1 MKQIFCR
8 ALITIIVFAAVSALA
23 RAAVFPDVPADHPNA
38 AAIDYLTKE
47 DIISGYP
54 DGTFGP
60 ELPVNRA
67 EALKILLL
75 GSGIITQTT
84 PQDEFPDVS
93 NEAWFAPFVASAR
106 DRGIAEGYPDGFF
119 RPEQTVNLVE
129 SLKMLLFTNAVALE
143 NYATDQKLFADTQER
158 AWYNAFLNYAQKFEL
173 VEADAES
180 KIFPAT
186 PLTRGAL
193 AEIVYRFKTRA
204 EEACPRLL
212 ENTKTV
218 PANYFTGITL
228 TADLPNVFYEGET
241 FLLRGSVAGSA
252 VHATTFFS
260 NEAGEQT
267 AFAGKVEAGVFA
279 IPTEFSTPGLYNF
292 SVLPGL
298 SGSGHVTSVEI
309 LPRECVPATVDVGGS
324 PPTNLQTSLTDN
336 NPILSWDNGEN
347 NLIRVVLRQGEQR
360 LEKLLSAGQSS
371 LTLDPADFV
380 DWQEG
385 AATIQLF
392 GAKSEH
398 GWSFEPRTPW
408 LGSMI
413 LTLDLTQHHFSS
425 WREDD
430 LTLLTLPTTR
440 EPALSISGTAK
451 IDLETTAYLINPD
464 GSVTEITIT
473 DGSETIPAGTPF
485 ALNLQLPEIA
495 TYIVEIND
503 SGGLPVL
510 NHPLY
515 IGGKFPLLPDF
526 VDLRE
531 APDEKRKISI
541 NRERAIWLRLVNEFR
556 AQHRLPAVKLD
567 AELSNFAQ
575 DYAKRMQQEDFFGH
589 TDPQGHGPD
598 ARRRTAGLL
607 LPVGENLARNT
618 KTEYAHAGLLRSA
631 AHRSNI
637 LTPQWRRVGLG
648 VAEGDNGNLFFVQE
662 FSTDPLTETNLNEF
676 KTDLY
681 DLLDADRQEQGLP
694 SLILDLE
701 LDPTAQSWSEKMLAE
716 NSIAFIIGAES
727 LQNSIRS
734 TGYAGSFASFVA
746 SAGQLETLIEGLS
759 AEPAWTNADLVRI
772 TIGLVQGADGGFRA
786 TFILR

>member
-1 MKQIFCR
+1 MKQISKR
-8 ALITIIVFAAVSALA
+8 AFIAVLVFTGTAVLA
-23 RAAVFPDVPADHPNA
+23 QAAVFPDVPANHPNA

-47 DIISGYP
+47 EIISGYP
-54 DGTFGP
+54 DGTFQP

-84 PQDEFPDVS
+84 PQNEFPDVS

-129 SLKMLLFTNAVALE
+129 SLKMLLTTNKVALE
-143 NYATDQKLFADTQER
+143 NYATDQKLFADTEER

-173 VEADAES
+173 VEADATD

-193 AEIVYRFKTRA
+193 AEIVYRFKTRT

-212 ENTKTV
+212 ENVKTV

-228 TADLPNVFYEGET
+228 MFELPNVFYEGET
-241 FLLRGSVAGSA
+241 FLLRGSVTGSA
-252 VHATTFFS
+252 THATVFFS
-260 NEAGEQT
+260 NETGKQT
-267 AFAGKVEAGVFA
+267 AFAGEVEAGAFV
-279 IPTEFSTPGLYNF
+279 IPMEFNTPGFYNF

-298 SGSGHVTSVEI
+298 SGSGHVTSIEI
-309 LPRECVPATVDVGGS
+309 LPRECVPATVAVGGS
-324 PPTNLQTSLTDN
+324 PPVNLLLSLTDN
-336 NPILSWDNGEN
+336 NPTVSWNRGEN
-347 NLIRVVLRQGEQR
+347 NLIRIVLRQREHR
-360 LEKLLSAGQSS
+360 LEKLLSAGQ
-371 LTLDPADFV
+371 DFFVFAPADFV
-380 DWQEG
+380 NWQEG
-385 AATIQLF
+385 SATIQVF
-392 GAKSEH
+392 GARSER

-408 LGSMI
+408 VGSQI
-413 LTLDLTQHHFSS
+413 LTLDLTQHHFSN

-430 LTLLTLPTTR
+430 LTLLTLPTIR
-440 EPALSISGTAK
+440 EPFLNISGTAK

-464 GSVTEITIT
+464 GSVTEIMII
-473 DGSETIPAGTPF
+473 DSSETIPAGTPF
-485 ALNLQLPEIA
+485 ALNLQLPEID

-515 IGGKFPLLPDF
+515 VGGKFPLLPDF
-526 VDLRE
+526 ADLRE
-531 APDEKRKISI
+531 APDEKRKISV

-556 AQHRLPAVKLD
+556 AKHHLSAVRLD

-575 DYAKRMQQEDFFGH
+575 DYAEKMQQEDFFGH
-589 TDPQGHGPD
+589 TDPHGQGPD
-598 ARRRTAGLL
+598 ARRRAAGLL
-607 LPVGENLARNT
+607 LPVGENLARDT
-618 KTEYAHAGLLRSA
+618 ETEYAHAGLLRSA

-637 LTPQWRRVGLG
+637 LSPQWTRVGLG
-648 VAEGDNGNLFFVQE
+648 VAENDKGSLFFVQE
-662 FSTDPLTETNLNEF
+662 FSTDPLTEANLNEF
-676 KTDLY
+676 KTGLY
-681 DLLDADRQEQGLP
+681 DLLSTERQEQGLP
-694 SLILDLE
+694 GLILDLE
-701 LDPTAQSWSEKMLAE
+701 LDTAAQSWSEKMLAE
-716 NSIAFIIGAES
+716 NSLGFIIGAES
-727 LQNSIRS
+727 LENLIRS

-746 SAGQLETLIEGLS
+746 SAGQLATLVEGLS
-759 AEPAWTNADLVRI
+759 EESIWMDVSKVRV
-772 TIGLVQGADGGFRA
+772 TIGLTQGPDGGFRA